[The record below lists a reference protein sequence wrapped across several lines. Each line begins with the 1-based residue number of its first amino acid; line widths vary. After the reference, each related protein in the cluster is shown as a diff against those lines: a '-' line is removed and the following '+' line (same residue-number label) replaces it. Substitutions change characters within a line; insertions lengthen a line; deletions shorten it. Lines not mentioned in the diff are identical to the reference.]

1 MKNKKI
7 LYSIIFS
14 SIFVFFFSLTIFLL
28 ANMHWFYP
36 YQTVIEY
43 EYDSK
48 KDDRIDE
55 LKEECEKLL
64 LEQNDYE
71 KFYADYEELY
81 SLYYDLYTYYK
92 IEYINVC
99 NKPLKGNSYY
109 LNIYNNK
116 KNDLLNWFGN
126 LYTKINDSAYKNQ
139 FFEGKTEKEINY
151 LIKSYSE
158 EARNQFDVI
167 NQISDEYD
175 GLNDT
180 EKTAKFNSYYAKFI
194 NAKNQY
200 AKIVGYENYYDY
212 SNEKEYS
219 RDYSKEDV
227 IKFVNYIYTYFIKDF
242 NKREGIYYNTR
253 SFYEKYYVT
262 SSITPYFMSDL
273 ALNFN
278 TYNHSKYQDLIDLYA
293 ESMGSD
299 YYDTYSDFK
308 NNGILVE
315 SNEEDNYDGGFTTYL
330 PALEKP
336 VMYLGNTSYQTPFVY
351 IHEFGHYY
359 NFTKAGRKEISLDLC
374 ETHSQANE
382 LLFLDYILSKTTK
395 FSNREINHI
404 IAQKLEYFTKMAIY
418 TSLIGIIELEAYNK
432 GVVDEETIS
441 TIISETAR
449 VFFPNIFE
457 IFRESAVKSY
467 IESILIDHPMYYFSY
482 STSIISSLNL
492 FFISLNSYDNAKE
505 KYLYIQSYDNYDG
518 FVNTLVNAGL
528 KNPFEEEI
536 FIDLSQL
543 FDRIK

>member
-116 KNDLLNWFGN
+116 KNDLLNWFGD

-139 FFEGKTEKEINY
+139 FFEGKTEKDINY

-227 IKFVNYIYTYFIKDF
+227 IKF
-242 NKREGIYYNTR
+242 E
-253 SFYEKYYVT
+253 
-262 SSITPYFMSDL
+262 
-273 ALNFN
+273 
-278 TYNHSKYQDLIDLYA
+278 
-293 ESMGSD
+293 
-299 YYDTYSDFK
+299 
-308 NNGILVE
+308 
-315 SNEEDNYDGGFTTYL
+315 
-330 PALEKP
+330 
-336 VMYLGNTSYQTPFVY
+336 
-351 IHEFGHYY
+351 
-359 NFTKAGRKEISLDLC
+359 
-374 ETHSQANE
+374 
-382 LLFLDYILSKTTK
+382 
-395 FSNREINHI
+395 
-404 IAQKLEYFTKMAIY
+404 
-418 TSLIGIIELEAYNK
+418 
-432 GVVDEETIS
+432 
-441 TIISETAR
+441 
-449 VFFPNIFE
+449 
-457 IFRESAVKSY
+457 
-467 IESILIDHPMYYFSY
+467 
-482 STSIISSLNL
+482 
-492 FFISLNSYDNAKE
+492 
-505 KYLYIQSYDNYDG
+505 
-518 FVNTLVNAGL
+518 
-528 KNPFEEEI
+528 
-536 FIDLSQL
+536 
-543 FDRIK
+543 